1 MRRAAVSIP
10 SNIAEG
16 DELGTDK
23 QAVRFLSFAKGS
35 AAEVMTQSNIA
46 LDIGYIN
53 QTTFAEIE
61 DRCVEILKMLSRLI
75 SARSSNKAPGAR

>member
-23 QAVRFLSFAKGS
+23 QAVRFLNFAKGS
-35 AAEVMTQSNIA
+35 TAEVMTQANIA
-46 LDIGYIN
+46 FDIGYID
-53 QTTFAEIE
+53 QKTFDEIE
-61 DRCVEILKMLSRLI
+61 DRCIDILKMLSRLI
-75 SARSSNKAPGAR
+75 SARSSNKAPGMR